1 MAETT
6 LFTFAEL
13 EFVLRSAAV
22 PDAAPVD
29 AAPGAAPVDAVR
41 ERLQLQPEASADIV
55 VASGMASLLAR
66 DLCTE
71 RDGDVVPG
79 DLVVAAVAALSTR
92 HTVSEAAGWIDG
104 RPVVVHLFS
113 GTAAR
118 LAVYPGSFGLYR
130 LEAVDPAEPLAR
142 PLIRFLDQSTTGDGE
157 AAAVFRSATGAGPEV
172 GLAAARKADGSW
184 LLSDSVDSPD
194 AGRPSTREAIVAR
207 IEELFGEKAGR

>member
-13 EFVLRSAAV
+13 EFVLRSASG
-22 PDAAPVD
+22 
-29 AAPGAAPVDAVR
+29 PGAAVVR
-41 ERLQLQPEASADIV
+41 ERLNLQPEAAGDIV

-66 DLCTE
+66 GLCTE

-118 LAVYPGSFGLYR
+118 LAVYPGSFGLFR
-130 LEAVDPAEPLAR
+130 VEAIDPAEPLVR
-142 PLIRFLDQSTTGDGE
+142 PFIRFLEQSTAGDGE
-157 AAAVFRSATGAGPEV
+157 AAAVFRSTAGDGPEV
-172 GLAAARKADGSW
+172 GLAAARNAEGTW
-184 LLSDSVDSPD
+184 LLSDTADSPD
-194 AGRPSTREAIVAR
+194 VGRPSSREAIVAR
-207 IEELFGEKAGR
+207 LQELFGEKVGV